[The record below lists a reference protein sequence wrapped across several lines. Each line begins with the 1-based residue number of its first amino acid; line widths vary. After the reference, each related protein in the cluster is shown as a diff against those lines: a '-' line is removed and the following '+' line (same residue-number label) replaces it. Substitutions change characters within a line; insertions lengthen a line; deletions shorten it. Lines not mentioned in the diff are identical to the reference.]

1 MKVVQSLVACV
12 LLSWMT
18 AAHAVCPLV
27 IAHRGASGERPEH
40 TLAAYQ
46 LAMQQG
52 ADFIEADLV
61 PTRDGVLI
69 ARHENALA
77 LVALQPAG
85 SITRVDGAPVVTEA
99 TTNVATKPEFSD
111 RLTVKVIDG
120 RPMGGWFSE
129 DFTLVEIKTLRAR
142 ERMPT
147 VRPANTAYDDQYEIP
162 TFAEV
167 LALARTGTVGVYPE
181 LKHYTYF
188 MNEAVSTSGQPIRH
202 DTVLLLIRDLLA
214 ADFEAPDRLFIQS
227 FEVEPLLRLR
237 ALAKAAEAP
246 DWPLV
251 QLTAPPASVPYDLAA
266 RARSGTLGA
275 LSELFAVFGGAPRAL
290 TYGELLAEPAKLK
303 TSHADAVGPA
313 YQTLLAD
320 PALGPLLQRSGLGVH
335 AYTFRQEAS
344 FLPEGMSL
352 SVLCAQLIKL
362 GINGVFT
369 DNVPQVRGIMAG
381 CRAD

>member
-1 MKVVQSLVACV
+1 MKTVWRIAACA
-12 LLSWMT
+12 LLSW
-18 AAHAVCPLV
+18 AAAAQAICPLV

-46 LAMQQG
+46 LAIDQG

-77 LVALQPAG
+77 LVALQPDG
-85 SITRVDGAPVVTEA
+85 TIIKVDGSPVITEA
-99 TTNVATKPEFSD
+99 TTNVATKSEFSE

-129 DFTLVEIKTLRAR
+129 DFTLAEIKTLRAR

-147 VRPANTAYDDQYEIP
+147 VRPANTAYDDRYEIP

-167 LALARTGTVGVYPE
+167 LALAKTGTVGLYPE

-188 MNEAVSTSGQPIRH
+188 MNEAVSTSGQPVRH
-202 DTVLLLIRDLLA
+202 DTVLLLIRDLVA
-214 ADFEAPDRLFIQS
+214 GGFEDPARLFIQS

-237 ALAKAAEAP
+237 ALTKAGEAP
-246 DWPLV
+246 NWPLV
-251 QLTAPPASVPYDLAA
+251 QLTGTADSVPYDLAA
-266 RARSGTLGA
+266 RARTGTLDG
-275 LSELFAVFGGAPRAL
+275 LSELFAVFGGEPRVM

-303 TSHADAVGPA
+303 KSHADAAGPA
-313 YQTLLAD
+313 YQALLAD
-320 PALGPLLQRSGLGVH
+320 PALGPLLQRSGLTVH
-335 AYTFRQEAS
+335 AYTLRQEKA
-344 FLPEGMSL
+344 FLPDQMSL
-352 SVLCAQLIKL
+352 SALYTELIRL
-362 GINGVFT
+362 EVNGVFT
-369 DNVPQVRGIMAG
+369 DNVPQVREMMVG
-381 CRAD
+381 CRED